1 MAALFHYK
9 IRREVEWSVDSEL
22 LVYDF
27 DGWELPDD
35 FMNDLKIIQDFS
47 PTNFRTIKEFAAE
60 LAAQRF
66 TEDAEA

>member
-1 MAALFHYK
+1 M
-9 IRREVEWSVDSEL
+9 DSEL

-35 FMNDLKIIQDFS
+35 LMVDLKIIQDFS
-47 PTNFRTIKEFAAE
+47 PQNFRTIKEFAAE

>member
-1 MAALFHYK
+1 M
-9 IRREVEWSVDSEL
+9 ESEL

-35 FMNDLKIIQDFS
+35 LMIDLKIIRDFS